1 MTYGSRLDAVQEVT
15 RNSAPPVGGTGLRWD
30 GTLSDETVQSDI
42 RSARIR
48 LAVAWILELETEPG
62 TRVLDVGC
70 GVGDLAF
77 ELGGRGLT
85 VDAVDLRPEMVD
97 LVGRRA
103 SALGLEHK
111 VSVQVA
117 DATSLPFAAASY
129 DVVAAL
135 GLLPWVS
142 PPAACLRELAR
153 VARPEGHVFVTG
165 MNRWQLAAL
174 LDPARSPAA
183 APLKR
188 GLRTLGV
195 LAQCPHPAP
204 TYLSLRETERMVR
217 EAGLVP
223 LRSAT
228 MGFGPL
234 TFLGRELLAAQR
246 SRELNRKLQQLAD
259 RGTLALPSTGAQC
272 VVFAAKP

>member
-1 MTYGSRLDAVQEVT
+1 M
-15 RNSAPPVGGTGLRWD
+15 
-30 GTLSDETVQSDI
+30 
-42 RSARIR
+42 
-48 LAVAWILELETEPG
+48 
-62 TRVLDVGC
+62 RVLDVGC
-70 GVGDLAF
+70 GVGDLAL
-77 ELGGRGLT
+77 ELGSRGFT

-103 SALGLEHK
+103 SALGLEHR
-111 VSVQVA
+111 VSTQVA

-153 VARPEGHVFVTG
+153 VARPDGHVFVTA
-165 MNRWQLAAL
+165 MNRWQLTSL
-174 LDPARSPAA
+174 LDPARTPAA

-195 LAQCPHPAP
+195 LAQSPHPAP
-204 TYLSLRETERMVR
+204 TYLSLRETERIVR

-228 MGFGPL
+228 MGFGPF

-259 RGTLALPSTGAQC
+259 QGTPGLPSAGTQC
-272 VVFAAKP
+272 IVLAARP

>member
-1 MTYGSRLDAVQEVT
+1 MQEVT
-15 RNSAPPVGGTGLRWD
+15 RNSAPPVGGTGPRWD
-30 GTLSDETVQSDI
+30 GTLSEETVQSDI
-42 RSARIR
+42 HGARIG
-48 LAVAWILELETEPG
+48 LAVAWILELDSGAG
-62 TRVLDVGC
+62 TRALDVGC
-70 GVGDLAF
+70 GAGGLAL
-77 ELGGRGLT
+77 ELGGRGIT

-103 SALGLEHK
+103 LALGLEHR
-111 VSVQVA
+111 VSAQVA

-135 GLLPWVS
+135 GVLPWVS

-165 MNRWQLAAL
+165 MNRWQLPAL
-174 LDPARSPAA
+174 LDPARNPAV

-188 GLRTLGV
+188 RLRTLGV
-195 LAQCPHPAP
+195 LAHPPNPAP
-204 TYLSLRETERMVR
+204 TYLSLRETELMVQ

-228 MGFGPL
+228 MGFGPF

-246 SRELNRKLQQLAD
+246 SRALNRRLQLLAD
-259 RGTLALPSTGAQC
+259 QGTPALPSAGVQC

>member
-1 MTYGSRLDAVQEVT
+1 VPEGT
-15 RNSAPPVGGTGLRWD
+15 RSSPAAIGGTGSRWD

-42 RSARIR
+42 RSARVG
-48 LAVAWILELETEPG
+48 LAVSWILELGSEPET
-62 TRVLDVGC
+62 RALDVGC
-70 GVGDLAF
+70 GTGDLAL

-111 VSVQVA
+111 VSAQVA

-142 PPAACLRELAR
+142 PPACLRELAR
-153 VARPEGHVFVTG
+153 VARPGGHVFVTG
-165 MNRWQLAAL
+165 MNRWQLPAL
-174 LDPARSPAA
+174 LDPARNPVV

-188 GLRTLGV
+188 GLRALGV
-195 LAQCPHPAP
+195 LAQSPHPVP
-204 TYLSLRETERMVR
+204 TYLSLHETERVVR
-217 EAGLVP
+217 DAGLVP
-223 LRSAT
+223 LRSVT
-228 MGFGPL
+228 MGFGPF
-234 TFLGRELLAAQR
+234 TFLGRELFTAHRA
-246 SRELNRKLQQLAD
+246 RELNRKLQQLAD
-259 RGTLALPSTGAQC
+259 RETPALASAGAQC
-272 VVFAAKP
+272 IVLAARP

>member
-1 MTYGSRLDAVQEVT
+1 VPDAT
-15 RNSAPPVGGTGLRWD
+15 RNSASPVGGSGPRWD
-30 GTLSDETVQSDI
+30 GSLSEETVVSDI
-42 RSARIR
+42 HAARLR
-48 LAVAWILELETEPG
+48 LAVAWILELDSEPC
-62 TRVLDVGC
+62 THVLDVGC
-70 GVGDLAF
+70 GAGNLAL
-77 ELGGRGLT
+77 ELSGRGLT

-111 VSVQVA
+111 VSAQVA

-135 GLLPWVS
+135 GVLPWVS
-142 PPAACLRELAR
+142 RPAACLRELAR
-153 VARPEGHVFVTG
+153 VARPGGHVFVTG
-165 MNRWQLAAL
+165 MNRLQLSAL
-174 LDPARSPAA
+174 LDPARNPAA

-195 LAQCPHPAP
+195 LAETPHPAA

-223 LRSAT
+223 LRSLT
-228 MGFGPL
+228 IGFGPF

-246 SRELNRKLQQLAD
+246 ARELNRKLQRLAD
-259 RGTLALPSTGAQC
+259 QGTPALRSAGVQC
-272 VVFAAKP
+272 VVLAARP

>member
-1 MTYGSRLDAVQEVT
+1 M
-15 RNSAPPVGGTGLRWD
+15 
-30 GTLSDETVQSDI
+30 
-42 RSARIR
+42 
-48 LAVAWILELETEPG
+48 AVAWILELDPQRG

-70 GVGDLAF
+70 GTGDLAL

-97 LVGRRA
+97 RVARRA
-103 SALGLEHK
+103 LALGLEHK
-111 VSVQVA
+111 VGAQVA

-142 PPAACLRELAR
+142 SPAACLRELAR
-153 VARPEGHVFVTG
+153 VARPEGHVLVTG
-165 MNRWQLAAL
+165 MNRWQLPAL
-174 LDPARSPAA
+174 LDPARNPVA

-195 LAQCPHPAP
+195 LAHSAHPVA
-204 TYLSLRETERMVR
+204 TCLSLRETERLVR

-223 LRSAT
+223 LRSLT
-228 MGFGPL
+228 MGFGPF

-246 SRELNRKLQQLAD
+246 ARELNRKLQKLAD
-259 RGTLALPSTGAQC
+259 LGTPALPFAGAQC
-272 VVFAAKP
+272 IVLAARP